1 MKIQCP
7 VCRRTTAGDAKFCP
21 GCGTVLE
28 GGNKRKNSLIVPLVI
43 VAAVIFLCGLCGIA
57 GMIGSREK
65 RSSSDTNETNQ
76 TFTSSASPASA
87 PVSLAQTA
95 PTVSNKKTSTGKK
108 NNQTAIVIAEN
119 VNLRESADSSGRVLE
134 TVTKGATLEVVK
146 QRGAWFLVH
155 TGSQTGWVRGNTIRL
170 EKNNPVIG
178 SNESSNF
185 YEPPPAEVAKDI
197 SPKKSIGG
205 YDAPAVN
212 KKSIPAVNPSGA
224 TARCGDGTLSYSAH
238 RRGTCSHHGGVAQWF

>member
-57 GMIGSREK
+57 GLIGSREK
-65 RSSSDTNETNQ
+65 HNSSDTNETKQ
-76 TFTSSASPASA
+76 TLVASASPA

-95 PTVSNKKTSTGKK
+95 PTTSDKKNLTGKDT
-108 NNQTAIVIAEN
+108 NQTAVVIAEN
-119 VNLRESADSSGRVLE
+119 VNLRESADSSSRVLE
-134 TVTKGATLEVVK
+134 TVPEGTTLQVVK
-146 QRGAWFLVH
+146 QRGIWFLVH
-155 TGSQTGWVRGNTIRL
+155 TGSQAGWVHGNTIRL
-170 EKNNPVIG
+170 EKDAPVIE
-178 SNESSNF
+178 SKESSNF
-185 YEPPPAEVAKDI
+185 SEPPAEAIKDI

-205 YDAPAVN
+205 YDAPTVT
-212 KKSIPAVNPSGA
+212 KKSAPAVNPSGA